1 MGSGGCIFIVIT
13 VELMDLNII
22 VEDKIPF
29 IKGALE
35 SYGRVTYLPS
45 ASIDAEAMRDADAL
59 FTRTRTR
66 CDAKMLEGSRCRFIA
81 TATIGTDHIDLDYCR
96 DRGIATANAP
106 GCNAPAVAQ
115 WVLASALTL
124 RRDDPRSLTMGIVG
138 VGHVGGQ
145 LERWAHQLGY
155 RLLLCDPP
163 RAEREGAD
171 GFVSLDTIAREA
183 DIITFHTP
191 LTRTGAHATYHLG
204 GERFFKSLKRRPL
217 VMNAARGAV
226 LDTAAAIAA
235 IRGGLTGPVAIDT
248 WEGEPSISLE
258 LLSLADIATPHIAGY
273 SLMGKVRATAMALDA
288 FSLHFGLPHISPVGH
303 IAEVPAASVTAES
316 ILASYNPLV
325 DTAALK
331 SSPSTLEHQR
341 DFYALRPEP

>member
-1 MGSGGCIFIVIT
+1 M
-13 VELMDLNII
+13 ELMGLNII

-35 SYGRVTYLPS
+35 PFGRVAYLPS
-45 ASIDAEAMRDADAL
+45 AAIDAEAVRDADAL

-66 CDAKMLEGSRCRFIA
+66 CDAGLLEGSQCRFIA
-81 TATIGTDHIDLDYCR
+81 TATIGTDHIDLGYCR
-96 DRGIATANAP
+96 AHGIEVVNAP

-124 RRDDPRSLTMGIVG
+124 CKADPRSLTMGIVG
-138 VGHVGGQ
+138 VGHVGAQ
-145 LERWAHQLGY
+145 LERWARQLGY

-163 RAEREGAD
+163 RADREGAE
-171 GFVSLDTIAREA
+171 GFVTLDTIARES

-191 LTRTGAHATYHLG
+191 LTRTGPHATYHLAG
-204 GERFFKSLKRRPL
+204 NEFFNALKRRPL

-226 LDTAAAIAA
+226 LDTAAAITA
-235 IRGGLTGPVAIDT
+235 IRNGFTGSVAIDT
-248 WEGEPSISLE
+248 WEGEPMIDLE
-258 LLSLADIATPHIAGY
+258 LLSLTDIATPHVAGY

-288 FSLHFGLPHISPVGH
+288 FSRHFDLPFIAPVGH
-303 IAEVPAASVTAES
+303 SAVAPATVVTAAA
-316 ILASYNPLV
+316 ILAGYNPLL

-341 DFYALRPEP
+341 DFYNLRPEP